1 MKHIVIIGNGI
12 AGITAARHIRKKS
25 DHAITII
32 SDETEY
38 FYSRTALMYIYMGH
52 MEYHHTKP
60 YEDWFWSK
68 NKLQLLKD
76 YVKSVNTEDK
86 TLTLR
91 DHDSITYDI
100 LIIASGSTPNKLGW
114 PGQDLKGVTGLYG
127 IPDLQ
132 TMEQYTQNID
142 QAIVVGGGLIGIEMA
157 EMLHSRKIPVTM
169 LVRESSFWNRVL
181 PAEESAMVNR
191 HIGEHDI
198 DLQLDTELDRI
209 ESDTEG
215 RVRSVITKSGKE
227 IECQFVGL
235 TVGVHPN
242 INFLE
247 GSEIEID
254 KGVLVDEYLATSV
267 PDVYAIGDC
276 AQHREPRPGRKP
288 VEQIWYTGRIQGE
301 TLAYT
306 LCGTKTA
313 YQPGIFFNSAK
324 FIDIEYQVYGEINTD
339 PAEDEEHLYW
349 EHADGRKSIRIAYK
363 KDNGNVIGFNLMGIR
378 YRHEVCE
385 RWIKNKTSI
394 REVLKHLYQANFDP
408 EFFDTYEQYLV
419 NKFNQLH
426 PQHPVKT
433 SKKLLWGI
441 FSKK

>member
-25 DHAITII
+25 DYAITII
-32 SDETEY
+32 SDETEH

-68 NKLQLLKD
+68 NKLELLKD
-76 YVKSVNTEDK
+76 YVKSVNINNK
-86 TLTLR
+86 TLNLR
-91 DHDSITYDI
+91 DHEPITYDI
-100 LIIASGSTPNKLGW
+100 LIIASGSVPNKFGW
-114 PGQDLKGVTGLYG
+114 PGQYIKGVTGLYG

-132 TMEQYTQNID
+132 TMEHYTRNID
-142 QAIVVGGGLIGIEMA
+142 KAVVVGGGLIGIEMA

-181 PAEESAMVNR
+181 PAEESAMVNS
-191 HIGEHDI
+191 HIRQHNI
-198 DLQLDTELDRI
+198 DLQLDTELERI
-209 ESDTEG
+209 ESDIEG
-215 RVRSVITKSGKE
+215 RVKSVITKAGEE
-227 IECQFVGL
+227 IKCQFVGL

-242 INFLE
+242 TNFLE
-247 GSEIEID
+247 GSGIETD
-254 KGVLVDEYLATSV
+254 KGVLVDEYLATNV
-267 PDVYAIGDC
+267 ADVYAIGDC
-276 AQHREPRPGRKP
+276 AQHKNPKPGRKP

-306 LCGTKTA
+306 LCGNKTA

-324 FIDIEYQVYGEINTD
+324 FIDIEYQVYGQINTS
-339 PAEDEEHLYW
+339 PAEDEEYLYW
-349 EHADGRKSIRIAYK
+349 EHADGSKSIRIVYK
-363 KDNGNVIGFNLMGIR
+363 KEHENVVGFNLMGIR

-394 REVLKHLYQANFDP
+394 REVLKHLKQANFDP
-408 EFFDTYEQYLV
+408 EFFDHYEQNLV
-419 NKFNQLH
+419 NNYNRLH

-433 SKKLLWGI
+433 SKRLLWGM
-441 FSKK
+441 FSNQ